1 MALLYMTGQAP
12 ILTLEWKNTSEK
24 IEAKQ
29 YTSLLTWYTSNQEEK
44 KRRAYAPDTCE
55 YIACGDLLKH
65 APAEGPNAACQN

>member
-44 KRRAYAPDTCE
+44 KRRAYAPDE
-55 YIACGDLLKH
+55 
-65 APAEGPNAACQN
+65 